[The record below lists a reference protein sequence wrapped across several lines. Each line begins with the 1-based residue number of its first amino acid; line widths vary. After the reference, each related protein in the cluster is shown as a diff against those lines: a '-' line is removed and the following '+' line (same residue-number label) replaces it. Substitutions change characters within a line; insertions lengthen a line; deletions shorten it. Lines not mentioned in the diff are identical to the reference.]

1 MITPS
6 EAAAIAGV
14 TVRTINRWVEDG
26 VLHFAETKEGLLL
39 ICPNFPSLALLQEIN
54 DENI

>member
-14 TVRTINRWVEDG
+14 TVRTINRWVEAER
-26 VLHFAETKEGLLL
+26 LHFAETGDGLLL
-39 ICPNFPSLALLQEIN
+39 ICPNSVPQL
-54 DENI
+54 